1 MDVDIAPQPTRGSQT
16 KQKILQVSLELFS
29 QKSFKSTTVRD
40 IASAMGVK
48 PSALYNHFKNKNEIL
63 ETLIQELSSSAIA
76 TLFSEN
82 TMDTGKT
89 LLFTIALTFKQI
101 GSDGQNEALY
111 RLLMQEM
118 FRNERIREIYH
129 DEFYQEN
136 VIKLSELFFV
146 MMQEKRILS
155 FDPILLANSFLS
167 PLFFYQMQLTLLKL
181 DHKSTSEVSAMF
193 SKHVEFFWDTIQIKE
208 TL

>member
-193 SKHVEFFWDTIQIKE
+193 NKHVEFFWDTIQIKE

>member
-1 MDVDIAPQPTRGSQT
+1 
-16 KQKILQVSLELFS
+16 
-29 QKSFKSTTVRD
+29 
-40 IASAMGVK
+40 MGVK
-48 PSALYNHFKNKNEIL
+48 PSALYNHFKSKNEIL

-76 TLFSEN
+76 TLFADSS
-82 TMDTGKT
+82 MDTGKT
-89 LLFTIALTFKQI
+89 LLFNIALTFKRI
-101 GSDGQNEALY
+101 SSDGQNEALY

-155 FDPILLANSFLS
+155 FAPILLANNFLS

-181 DHKSTSEVSAMF
+181 DHKSTSEVSTMF

-208 TL
+208 IL